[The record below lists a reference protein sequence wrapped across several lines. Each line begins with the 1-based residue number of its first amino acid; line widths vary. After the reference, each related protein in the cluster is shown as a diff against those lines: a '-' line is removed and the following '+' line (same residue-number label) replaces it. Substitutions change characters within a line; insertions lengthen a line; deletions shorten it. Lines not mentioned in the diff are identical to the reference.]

1 MQKQSHKHLQTS
13 SSAKAVA
20 TQPATT
26 DQTVEVPYQQICS
39 FSYCFRTMPDAILQ
53 EVKEVDPETMV
64 EARPVPSLVNATSTK
79 LDRSIS

>member
-1 MQKQSHKHLQTS
+1 MLGHIL
-13 SSAKAVA
+13 ALI
-20 TQPATT
+20 PI
-26 DQTVEVPYQQICS
+26 EVPYVLPGIKLPYQQICS